1 MIVPL
6 LISKIISYYVFVG
19 CSIAQALR
27 PAIRPI
33 LNNPSYQK
41 SMRVPLKIGA
51 INKSYV
57 ISPYK
62 IEVINHNSHKKFQLQ
77 IQFLSNHANHCFDVY
92 SAQLQSFDTFCKN
105 NKKLCY
111 FGFGRKIL
119 TFK

>member
-6 LISKIISYYVFVG
+6 PISKIISYYVFVG
-19 CSIAQALR
+19 CSIARALR
-27 PAIRPI
+27 PTI
-33 LNNPSYQK
+33 LNNLSYQK

-62 IEVINHNSHKKFQLQ
+62 IEIINHNSHKKFQLQ

-92 SAQLQSFDTFCKN
+92 SAQPQPFDTFCKN
-105 NKKLCY
+105 NKKFY
-111 FGFGRKIL
+111 FGSGRKIL
-119 TFK
+119 TFKYNF